1 MTTAADTAL
10 VTSKLPALASRL
22 PGTDLAA
29 LARAIRQVEAAA
41 VPVTDGQAERLA
53 AVVGQRMGLA
63 A

>member
-1 MTTAADTAL
+1 MTTADTAL
-10 VTSKLPALASRL
+10 VTSKLPTLARV
-22 PGTDLAA
+22 PGTDMAA

-53 AVVGQRMGLA
+53 AVVGQRMVLA